1 MSHLRDLEAAAGLWA
16 RGAQREA
23 LSALVT
29 LWSQWKVIR
38 LGDLIARLTVEAS
51 KGRAP
56 VRPSGSRSAVEVWKE
71 VEAARD
77 PLDLPRLL
85 EPIPKATTGV
95 QRGRVEALVTWPAHP
110 LLVRTAL
117 EWLSTHKVTVFT
129 TELAAMMQQVEDPAL
144 SARLAEM
151 GPNLTTA
158 MRFVGRRQAKV
169 IVALAETAASWRE
182 PPLSTAEA
190 AALDAFDVSA
200 KPPPPGDTASLFAK
214 VYAAPGDDSLRAL
227 LADALVASG
236 DPRGEFISMQLL
248 RGDAAPSKAEKK
260 LEAEWR
266 DAWLGR
272 LAPCFRKGVVFRRG
286 FPAEGAYEKGGD
298 PSWPEWSTFEA
309 LDLMPASGFI
319 TGGTG
324 ILVKAPLK
332 ALRKVTRIGRPV
344 LDEEEGEPSI
354 FELDDLP
361 WHTVGLQCVEAFV
374 DALPKLLTARR
385 FPKVHTFHLDTP
397 PGWYPPS
404 DALLAPLLKLR
415 WFTQVKHLE
424 VALGPGALATAL
436 TAKVE
441 SLVLKDHAGLSRA
454 EYRASEGRL
463 ALVVEAIAPRSLDLL
478 VALVQALRDTKL
490 AHVSL
495 ELPRCKRE
503 GSVVIASAYKK
514 VDLAPLLT
522 LLERL
527 APARL
532 DLPEQ

>member
-1 MSHLRDLEAAAGLWA
+1 MSHVRDLEAANGLWA
-16 RGAQREA
+16 RGEQREA
-23 LSALVT
+23 LGPLVQ
-29 LWSQWKVIR
+29 LWSRWKPTR

-56 VRPSGSRSAVEVWKE
+56 IRPSGSRSSVEVWRE

-95 QRGRVEALVTWPAHP
+95 QRGRVEALVEWPDHP

-117 EWLSTHKVTVFT
+117 DWLSTHKVTVFT
-129 TELAAMMQQVEDPAL
+129 PELVAMLQRVADPAL
-144 SARLAEM
+144 AARLATM

-158 MRFVGRRQAKV
+158 MRFVGRRQAKL
-169 IVALAETAASWRE
+169 IVELAATAASWRE
-182 PPLSTAEA
+182 PNVTPAEA
-190 AALDAFDVSA
+190 ALLDAFDGSTKA
-200 KPPPPGDTASLFAK
+200 APAHDTASLFAK
-214 VYAAPGDDSLRAL
+214 VYAAPADDALRAL
-227 LADALVASG
+227 LADTLVAAG

-286 FPAEGAYEKGGD
+286 FPAEGAYEKSGD
-298 PSWPEWSTFEA
+298 PSWPEWATFEA
-309 LDLMPASGFI
+309 LDLMPASGFM
-319 TGGTG
+319 TGGAG
-324 ILVKAPLK
+324 LLVKAKLT

-344 LDEEEGEPSI
+344 LDEVDDEPSI

-361 WHTVGLQCVEAFV
+361 WHTVGLQCVESFV
-374 DALPKLLTARR
+374 DALPKLLTAKR

-397 PGWYPPS
+397 PGWHQPS
-404 DALLAPLLKLR
+404 DALLAPLLKLP
-415 WFTQVKHLE
+415 WFAQVKRLE
-424 VALGPGALATAL
+424 AAAGPAGLATAL

-441 SLVLKDHAGLSRA
+441 TLVLKDHVGLSRA
-454 EYRASEGRL
+454 EFQPATGRL
-463 ALVVEAIAPRSLDLL
+463 ALSIESIAPRSLDLL
-478 VALVQALRDTKL
+478 VSLLQTLQGRQL

-495 ELPRCKRE
+495 ELPRCKRD
-503 GSVVIASAYKK
+503 GSMLVASPYKK
-514 VDLAPLLT
+514 VDLAPLLR

-532 DLPEQ
+532 DLPT

>member
-1 MSHLRDLEAAAGLWA
+1 MSHLRDLEAAAALWT
-16 RGAQREA
+16 RGERREA
-23 LSALVT
+23 LTTLLT
-29 LWSQWKVIR
+29 LWQRWKVAR
-38 LGDLIARLTVEAS
+38 LGDLIVRLTVEAS

-56 VRPSGSRSAVEVWKE
+56 IRPSGARSSVEVWRE

-95 QRGRVEALVTWPAHP
+95 QRGRVEALVAWPAHP

-117 EWLSTHKVTVFT
+117 EWLSGHKVTVFT
-129 TELAAMMQQVEDPAL
+129 AELAAMIERVEDPSL
-144 SARLAEM
+144 SARLAEL
-151 GPNLTTA
+151 GPNLMTA
-158 MRFVGRRQAKV
+158 TRFVGRRQAKV
-169 IVALAETAASWRE
+169 IVALAEAAAAWRE
-182 PPLSTAEA
+182 PGVSSAEA
-190 AALDAFDVSA
+190 AALDGFEGSA
-200 KPPPPGDTASLFAK
+200 KLAAAEDTASLFAK
-214 VYAAPGDDSLRAL
+214 VYAAPGDDALRAL
-227 LADALVASG
+227 LADALVAAG
-236 DPRGEFISMQLL
+236 DPRGEFMSMQLL

-286 FPAEGAYEKGGD
+286 FPAEGAYEKSGD
-298 PSWPEWSTFEA
+298 PSWPEWATFEA
-309 LDLMPASGFI
+309 LDLMPASGFM
-319 TGGTG
+319 TGGVG

-332 ALRKVTRIGRPV
+332 SLRKVTRIGRPV
-344 LDEEEGEPSI
+344 LDEVPGEPTI
-354 FELDDLP
+354 FELDDVP
-361 WHTVGLQCVEAFV
+361 WHTVGFQCVEAFGE
-374 DALPKLLTARR
+374 ALPKLLTARR

-397 PGWYPPS
+397 PGWHPPS
-404 DALLAPLLKLR
+404 DALLGPLLKLP
-415 WFTQVKHLE
+415 WFSQVTHLE
-424 VALGPGALATAL
+424 VAVGPGALATAL
-436 TAKVE
+436 TAKVQ

-463 ALVVEAIAPRSLDLL
+463 ALVIEAIAPRSLDLL
-478 VALVQALRDTKL
+478 VALVQVLSDTRL

-495 ELPRCKRE
+495 ELPRCKRQ

-522 LLERL
+522 LLARL

>member
-1 MSHLRDLEAAAGLWA
+1 
-16 RGAQREA
+16 
-23 LSALVT
+23 
-29 LWSQWKVIR
+29 
-38 LGDLIARLTVEAS
+38 
-51 KGRAP
+51 
-56 VRPSGSRSAVEVWKE
+56 
-71 VEAARD
+71 
-77 PLDLPRLL
+77 
-85 EPIPKATTGV
+85 
-95 QRGRVEALVTWPAHP
+95 P

-169 IVALAETAASWRE
+169 IVALAETAASWHE

-190 AALDAFDVSA
+190 AALDAFEGSA
-200 KPPPPGDTASLFAK
+200 KPAPAGDTASLFAK

-227 LADALVASG
+227 LADALVATG

-286 FPAEGAYEKGGD
+286 FPAEGAYEKSGD
-298 PSWPEWSTFEA
+298 PTWPEWATFEA
-309 LDLMPASGFI
+309 LDLMPASGFV

-344 LDEEEGEPSI
+344 LDEEEGEPSF

-361 WHTVGLQCVEAFV
+361 WHTVGFQCVEAFV

-441 SLVLKDHAGLSRA
+441 SLVLKDHAGLSRRVPRVGGEA
-454 EYRASEGRL
+454 RARRRSHRTTLARPARRVGAGAARHEARPRLPRAAPLQARGLGGDCQCVQEGRPR
-463 ALVVEAIAPRSLDLL
+463 AAAHAARAPRPRAPRLAGAMTRVTNGGDAVAPITTL
-478 VALVQALRDTKL
+478 VGYVRPLQGVAACVICSSSCPSRSSA
-490 AHVSL
+490 
-495 ELPRCKRE
+495 PRP
-503 GSVVIASAYKK
+503 ASAEARATSVKPRT
-514 VDLAPLLT
+514 A
-522 LLERL
+522 
-527 APARL
+527 APASSATRRRAAACST
-532 DLPEQ
+532 PPARAAG

>member
-1 MSHLRDLEAAAGLWA
+1 MSHVRDLEAAAGLWT
-16 RGAQREA
+16 RGEQREA
-23 LSALVT
+23 LAALLT
-29 LWSQWKVIR
+29 LWSRWKVIR
-38 LGDLIARLTVEAS
+38 LGDVIARLTVEAS

-56 VRPSGSRSAVEVWKE
+56 IRPSGSRSAVEVWKE

-77 PLDLPRLL
+77 ALDLPRLL

-95 QRGRVEALVTWPAHP
+95 QRGRVEALVSWPDHP

-129 TELAAMMQQVEDPAL
+129 VELAAMIERVADPAL
-144 SARLAEM
+144 SAQLVEM
-151 GPNLTTA
+151 GPNLTKA
-158 MRFVGRRQAKV
+158 MKFVGRRQAKV
-169 IVALAETAASWRE
+169 IVALAAAAASWRE
-182 PPLSTAEA
+182 PSVSTAEA
-190 AALDAFDVSA
+190 AALDAFDSA
-200 KPPPPGDTASLFAK
+200 KPAPVGDAASLFAK
-214 VYAAPGDDSLRAL
+214 VYAAPEDDALRAL
-227 LADALVASG
+227 LADALVAAG

-286 FPAEGAYEKGGD
+286 FPAEGGYEKGGD
-298 PSWPEWSTFEA
+298 PSWPEWATFET

-319 TGGTG
+319 TGGAG
-324 ILVKAPLK
+324 LLVKAPLK

-344 LDEEEGEPSI
+344 LDEVGAEPNI

-361 WHTVGLQCVEAFV
+361 WHTVGFQCVESFV

-397 PGWYPPS
+397 PGWHTPS
-404 DALLAPLLKLR
+404 DALLEPLLKLP
-415 WFTQVKHLE
+415 WFKQVKHLE
-424 VALGPGALATAL
+424 TALGPAAIPTAL
-436 TAKVE
+436 TATVE
-441 SLVLKDHAGLSRA
+441 SLVLKDHQGLSRA
-454 EYRASEGRL
+454 EYRAAEGRL
-463 ALVVEAIAPRSLDLL
+463 SLSIESIAPRSLELFLALL
-478 VALVQALRDTKL
+478 QVLPALH
-490 AHVSL
+490 HVSL
-495 ELPRCKRE
+495 EVPRCKRQ
-503 GSVVIASAYKK
+503 GSLLVASAYKK
-514 VDLAPLLT
+514 VDLAPLLERLT
-522 LLERL
+522 RL